1 MGLQAPNMSLNFPG
15 GGSDYSSLLGF
26 GNTGYAPTTD
36 FLNSANIA
44 LPTQTGAVGTG
55 ALAVGR
61 PDFLSWDGL
70 LGGTNADGTKSN
82 GWGSAALGLIQGL
95 GGAYMGMKQYG
106 LAKEQLQF
114 SKDAFNKNY
123 EAQKSMTNASMEDR
137 QRARVASNAGAYQ
150 SVGDYMAKNGIK

>member
-70 LGGTNADGTKSN
+70 LGGTNVDGTKSN

-95 GGAYMGMKQYG
+95 GSAYMGMKQYG
-106 LAKEQLQF
+106 LAKDQLQF
-114 SKDAFNKNY
+114 SKDAFNRNY
-123 EAQKSMTNASMEDR
+123 DAQRTMTNNQIRDR
-137 QRARVASNAGAYQ
+137 NFARNAANPGKYNPMTELA
-150 SVGDYMAKNGIK
+150 

>member
-1 MGLQAPNMSLNFPG
+1 MGLQTPNMSLNFPG

-26 GNTGYAPTTD
+26 GNTGCMPPTTD

-70 LGGTNADGTKSN
+70 LGGTNVDGTKSN

-95 GGAYMGMKQYG
+95 GGAYMGMKSSMVVGQGTATVQQG
-106 LAKEQLQF
+106 L
-114 SKDAFNKNY
+114 FNKN
-123 EAQKSMTNASMEDR
+123 
-137 QRARVASNAGAYQ
+137 
-150 SVGDYMAKNGIK
+150 